1 MSESFY
7 PFKLVGTDLCIDGEK
22 ITIADVIADGTPLT
36 HLKMACFV
44 HQQEKELTSVQQN
57 FWEIE
62 TCSSETKRERLR
74 PE

>member
-1 MSESFY
+1 MGQPGETVARLT
-7 PFKLVGTDLCIDGEK
+7 PLGWTCIGA
-22 ITIADVIADGTPLT
+22 ADVIAGGTPLT
-36 HLKMACFV
+36 HLNMACFV